1 MIIAP
6 GDLDDGRIIEL
17 LHIHLTQAQAES
29 PPGSVH
35 ALDLT
40 ALKAPEISFFAAWQN
55 DTLMGVGALKH
66 LSPAH
71 AEIKSMH
78 TPRSVRG
85 RGAGGAMLRHIV
97 DTAQA
102 RGYARLSLETGS
114 MDYFAPARA
123 RYRSPGFAECEALCD
138 YAPDPNRVF
147 IARALPAA
155 C

>member
-1 MIIAP
+1 MMIIAP

-85 RGAGGAMLRHIV
+85 RGAGGAMLRHII

-114 MDYFAPARA
+114 MDYFAPARSL
-123 RYRSPGFAECEALCD
+123 YRRHGFTDCEPFGD
-138 YAPDPNRVF
+138 YIPDPNSVF
-147 IARALPAA
+147 MTLML
-155 C
+155 